1 MPGGTAKRAFRR
13 LFTEEV
19 SCTLQTTDTDLKNDQ
34 TFPGIVCR
42 EISSLA
48 VICCPLCHQPPG
60 LAKLEEKAHLAGLGA
75 SDWTRSNGALRL
87 FKGWQ

>member
-19 SCTLQTTDTDLKNDQ
+19 SCTLQTTDADLKNDQ
-34 TFPGIVCR
+34 TFPRIVCR

-48 VICCPLCHQPPG
+48 VICCPLSHQPPG
-60 LAKLEEKAHLAGLGA
+60 LAKLAEKARLAGLRA
-75 SDWTRSNGALRL
+75 SDWTRSYGTLRL
-87 FKGWQ
+87 FKG